1 MLGLTYHF
9 KDQYGDRRFRYTKVT
24 DQAMVDELNR
34 KINEEREKTVVV
46 PAPVITE
53 VKKEVAKNE
62 LLGMTVS
69 FKIDKY
75 NITDIQKKNVAE
87 AAKYLEEHPEVN
99 LIVTGYADVQT
110 GSPAYNLKLSQ
121 KRAEAVS
128 NMMVK
133 EFGVDPSRIRV
144 DYKGDSLQPYQLKNE
159 WNRVVV
165 FITEARNP

>member
-1 MLGLTYHF
+1 MSEGFSITCS
-9 KDQYGDRRFRYTKVT
+9 GRFRYTKVT

-53 VKKEVAKNE
+53 VKKEVVKNE

-75 NITDIQKKNVAE
+75 NITEIQKKNVAE

>member
-1 MLGLTYHF
+1 M
-9 KDQYGDRRFRYTKVT
+9 
-24 DQAMVDELNR
+24 
-34 KINEEREKTVVV
+34 
-46 PAPVITE
+46 
-53 VKKEVAKNE
+53 
-62 LLGMTVS
+62 
-69 FKIDKY
+69 
-75 NITDIQKKNVAE
+75 
-87 AAKYLEEHPEVN
+87 
-99 LIVTGYADVQT
+99 
-110 GSPAYNLKLSQ
+110 KLSQ